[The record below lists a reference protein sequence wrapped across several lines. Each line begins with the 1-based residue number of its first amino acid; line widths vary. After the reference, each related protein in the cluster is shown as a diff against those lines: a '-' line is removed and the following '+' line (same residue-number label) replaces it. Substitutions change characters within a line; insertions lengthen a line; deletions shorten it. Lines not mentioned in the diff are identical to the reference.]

1 MNKLER
7 LLSPIRIRSLE
18 IANRVVMPPMG
29 TSLANDDGTVSEANL
44 AYMRRR
50 AQSGAGLYITE
61 VTEVHPN
68 GANSP
73 QCLGAWDD
81 KFVPGLA
88 QFADV
93 VHARGGKI
101 AMQLHH
107 CGRESLYQT
116 KRKTA
121 LAPSAIGSHIFG
133 VIGAPREMTP
143 DDIAEA
149 IAAFG
154 AAAKRAKIA
163 GYDAVEL
170 HGAHGYLLMQFLSA
184 FSNQRTDAYGGDF
197 RSRARFMMECLREV
211 RREVGE
217 DFPVWI
223 RISGAE
229 EIKGGYT
236 IDDMVTIVPD
246 LIAAGADMLHVS
258 FGTHGNAQIFTDA
271 PNPSAPIEYAQGYQA
286 RLARRIKEVATVP
299 VIAVGRFMDPYFMDE
314 VIARGDADL
323 VAVGRQHLADPDFLK
338 NALEGHPEDTC
349 ECLACNQ
356 GCIERE
362 ALERKPLRC
371 AINPETGQELVYPVS
386 KAATSRMVWVIGG
399 GPAGLTAAC
408 EAARLGH
415 RVTLFEKEKET
426 GGQVRYAEKAPHK
439 AAYGKWIRTLAAN
452 CRKKGVDVRLGTE
465 VTEAMI
471 AQEKPEVVIL
481 AIGADKATCPAEGIG
496 MPIVCDAWQILN
508 GEVAPKDNA
517 VVIGGGLVGM
527 ETADYLCGK
536 GIKNITLVEMLAKM
550 PVAPISA
557 HGVMLHRRLKAAGAR
572 LMFNTIVKR
581 IEEGVVHVSTGGED
595 SKIEPVNQV
604 IIAVGVTSRQ
614 GLKAMLERENIRH
627 FIIGDAKEPR
637 RIIEATEEGAA
648 AAWAI

>member
-1 MNKLER
+1 MNH
-7 LLSPIRIRSLE
+7 LLAPIRIRSLDL
-18 IANRVVMPPMG
+18 INRVVMPSMG
-29 TSLANDDGTVSEANL
+29 AGLANDDGTVSEANL
-44 AYMRRR
+44 AYMKRR

-61 VTEVHPN
+61 VAEVHPY
-68 GANSP
+68 GAVSP
-73 QCLGAWDD
+73 QCLGVWDD
-81 KFVPGLA
+81 KFIPGLA
-88 QFADV
+88 RFADT
-93 VHARGGKI
+93 VHAGGGKI

-107 CGRESLYQT
+107 CGRESLFQT
-116 KRKTA
+116 RQKTA

-133 VIGAPREMTP
+133 VLGTPKEMTP
-143 DDIAEA
+143 GDIAET

-154 AAAKRAKIA
+154 AAARRAKIA

-197 RSRARFMMECLREV
+197 HSRARFMIECLREV
-211 RREVGE
+211 RRQVGE

-223 RISGAE
+223 RISGEE

-236 IDDMVTIVPD
+236 IEDMVTIVPD

-258 FGTHGNAQIFTDA
+258 FGTHGNAKIFTGS

-286 RLARRIKEVATVP
+286 RLARRIKEVSTVP

-323 VAVGRQHLADPDFLK
+323 IAAGRQHLADPDFLT
-338 NALEGHPEDTC
+338 NALLGHPEDTC

-362 ALERKPLRC
+362 ALEHKPLRC
-371 AINPETGQELVYPVS
+371 AINPETGQELLYS
-386 KAATSRMVWVIGG
+386 AAKAAASRKVWVIGG
-399 GPAGLTAAC
+399 GPAGLTAAS

-415 RVTLFEKEKET
+415 RVTLFEQEKET
-426 GGQVRYAEKAPHK
+426 GGQVRYAEKAPYK
-439 AAYGKWIRTLAAN
+439 AAYGKWTRTLAAN
-452 CRKKGVDVRLGTE
+452 CRKKGVDIRLGTE

-471 AQEKPEVVIL
+471 VREKPEVVIL
-481 AIGADKATCPAEGIG
+481 AIGADKATCPAEGVG

-527 ETADYLCGK
+527 ETADYLCAK
-536 GIKNITLVEMLAKM
+536 GVKNITLVEMLAKM

-557 HGVMLHRRLKAAGAR
+557 HGVMLHRRLGAAGAR
-572 LMFNTIVKR
+572 LMFNTKVKK

-595 SKIEPVNQV
+595 GKIEPVAQV
-604 IIAVGVTSRQ
+604 IIAVGVTPRQ
-614 GLKAMLERENIRH
+614 TLTEMLEREHIRH
-627 FIIGDAKEPR
+627 FVIGDAKAPQ
-637 RIIEATEEGAA
+637 RIIEATEEGAL